1 MVLFENKHLRQAVL
15 AALCSVVVLGAAAC
29 GGDDGGDEGAATAAR
44 GADEVAYGGSGG
56 GAEAGEPAPAGEAM
70 DYAGGGS
77 AIPSVGASII
87 KNADLRLE
95 VPSGEFADAIGDVE
109 TVAARYGGFVLSTS
123 LDDASTKRGV
133 VTLRVPSEDFER
145 ALRDVKDVGDIL
157 GEEISGEDVSQE
169 FIDLEARIRNLEAQ
183 QAVFLDLMDRATSI
197 SDTITVQNHLSG
209 LQLDIERLQGRLNFL
224 EDRTAL
230 GTITVSLVEAGA
242 PTAEDPNVFVTA
254 WHRAIDMLE
263 GIGAGLI
270 LVGIGVVLPLGLL
283 VLIGLFLFRQLKPR
297 LTP

>member
-1 MVLFENKHLRQAVL
+1 MARLVNSHRRQAALAVLFSL
-15 AALCSVVVLGAAAC
+15 VVLGAAAC
-29 GGDDGGDEGAATAAR
+29 GGDDEGGEGAQAGDVSYGGAGGGDEG
-44 GADEVAYGGSGG
+44 G
-56 GAEAGEPAPAGEAM
+56 GAESAPAAEAL
-70 DYAGGGS
+70 DYAGGSS

-145 ALRDVKDVGDIL
+145 ALREVKDLGDIL

-242 PTAEDPNVFVTA
+242 PTAEEPNVFVTA

-270 LVGIGVVLPLGLL
+270 LVVIGVVLPLGLL
-283 VLIGLFLFRQLKPR
+283 GLIGVFLFRQLKPR